1 MFSNVDNWN
10 AQGIKY
16 LSVLKDD
23 AFYECVL
30 KFHRFNSIQNNDQQ
44 LHSISLLFIT
54 LKVFTLFTV
63 IVIRVL
69 CWLEV
74 RTELGTFT
82 FNWVNTTPIIATN
95 INSHLEA
102 WSQCPELHQYH
113 CMPLLYRL
121 MLNYWLRHLGTSLKL
136 GILIQYTILMKNG
149 GKIFP

>member
-1 MFSNVDNWN
+1 MSPPRMPPCGLINLIIAIFPLVTRLSGWLINIMNIISITYNMCFLMWVIEMHSQSCRMILFVNV
-10 AQGIKY
+10 I
-16 LSVLKDD
+16 L
-23 AFYECVL
+23 
-30 KFHRFNSIQNNDQQ
+30 NSILNHCFSSILNNDQQ

-69 CWLEV
+69 CWLKV

-102 WSQCPELHQYH
+102 
-113 CMPLLYRL
+113 
-121 MLNYWLRHLGTSLKL
+121 
-136 GILIQYTILMKNG
+136 
-149 GKIFP
+149 

>member
-1 MFSNVDNWN
+1 MSPPRMPPCGLINLIIAIFPLVTRLSGWLINIMNIISITYNMCFLMWVIEMHSQSCRMILFVNVF
-10 AQGIKY
+10 
-16 LSVLKDD
+16 L
-23 AFYECVL
+23 
-30 KFHRFNSIQNNDQQ
+30 NSILNHCFSSILNNDQQ

-102 WSQCPELHQYH
+102 
-113 CMPLLYRL
+113 
-121 MLNYWLRHLGTSLKL
+121 
-136 GILIQYTILMKNG
+136 
-149 GKIFP
+149 

>member
-1 MFSNVDNWN
+1 MSPPRMLPCGLINLIIAIFPLVTRLSGWLINIMNIISITYNMCFLMWVIEMHSQSCRMILIVNV
-10 AQGIKY
+10 I
-16 LSVLKDD
+16 L
-23 AFYECVL
+23 
-30 KFHRFNSIQNNDQQ
+30 NSILNHCFSSILNNDQQ

-102 WSQCPELHQYH
+102 
-113 CMPLLYRL
+113 
-121 MLNYWLRHLGTSLKL
+121 
-136 GILIQYTILMKNG
+136 
-149 GKIFP
+149 